1 MRPFPSLSATW
12 RRLSPRERR
21 VVTAGA
27 IVGGLA
33 LLVMRGVVPF
43 VERWSAREAVLAAK
57 AGQLTR
63 LQAVV
68 ADEARLREAV
78 ADRQRRHA
86 GNGARLLPGGTA
98 ALAGSSLQALLGHYA
113 AVSRVALDRIEIL
126 GGDAA
131 AGGSLVTVPAQLS
144 GRADVYGLVDLL
156 RYLQTGERLLV
167 IDDVRVTASP
177 ADHVLLWSVR
187 VHGVAA
193 ASETGR

>member
-33 LLVMRGVVPF
+33 LLAMRGVVPF
-43 VERWSAREAVLAAK
+43 VERWSAREGVLAAK
-57 AGQLTR
+57 AGQLAR

-78 ADRQRRHA
+78 AERQRRHA

-98 ALAGSSLQALLGHYA
+98 ALAGSSLQALLSHYA
-113 AVSRVALDRIEIL
+113 EVSRVALDRIEIL
-126 GGDAA
+126 GGDTA
-131 AGGSLVTVPAQLS
+131 AGGRLVTVPAQLS

-193 ASETGR
+193 VSEAGQ